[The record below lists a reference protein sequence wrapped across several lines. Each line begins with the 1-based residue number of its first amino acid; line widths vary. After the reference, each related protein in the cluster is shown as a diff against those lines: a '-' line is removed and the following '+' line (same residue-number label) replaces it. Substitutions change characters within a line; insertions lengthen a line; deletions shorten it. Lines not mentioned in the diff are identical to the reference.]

1 MKYQQYDYLNKT
13 IAMTTPADTPM
24 QMSYI
29 HIYVNQLNVIYKLA
43 VIYMTIIKREVLN
56 YRGSLEDLREVR
68 GGKERLE
75 KSYKQD
81 V

>member
-1 MKYQQYDYLNKT
+1 
-13 IAMTTPADTPM
+13 MTTPADTPM